1 MQGYPQFTTP
11 PPPPWNAA
19 DSFRETTLI
28 CIDDPVSRE
37 ALRQVGR
44 MIYEMAI
51 VTAEFPGD
59 ESTSH
64 AEMRAALAELR
75 FIEGFFHSMRQ
86 AAEESCLDPQEARLA
101 RFAGKMA
108 VQVRAIVAAV
118 ERELR
123 PVAT

>member
-1 MQGYPQFTTP
+1 MRSRDNSIP
-11 PPPPWNAA
+11 PPLPWNGA

-28 CIDDPVSRE
+28 CIDDPGHRE

-44 MIYEMAI
+44 MIHEMAI
-51 VTAEFPGD
+51 EKTCYPGQ
-59 ESTSH
+59 ESSSQTQ
-64 AEMRAALAELR
+64 MRAALAELR
-75 FIEGFFHSMRQ
+75 FIEGFFLWMRQ
-86 AAEESCLDPQEARLA
+86 AAEESCLEAQEARLA

>member
-1 MQGYPQFTTP
+1 MQSCNQSTPP

-28 CIDDPVSRE
+28 CVDDPVSRE

-44 MIYEMAI
+44 MIYDMAI

-64 AEMRAALAELR
+64 EEMRAALAELR
-75 FIEGFFHSMRQ
+75 FIEGFFLSMRQ
-86 AAEESCLDPQEARLA
+86 AAEE
-101 RFAGKMA
+101 
-108 VQVRAIVAAV
+108 
-118 ERELR
+118 
-123 PVAT
+123 